1 MNKLNLSEL
10 LSIEDYLKV
19 REERRK
25 EIIALKKKRR
35 IEVGPRLSFTF
46 ENRQTVAYQ
55 IQEMMRVENIT
66 DEKKIQFEVD
76 MYNDLIPD
84 PGCLSATLFIEIPER
99 NQIRNVLDTFQGL
112 DSPDAVYM
120 TVGNEKVPAQFEEGH
135 SREDRISAVHYV
147 RFYLSQEQVAKFAGA
162 QVEIHVKHPKYIAST
177 ALTSEQKEQLAK
189 DLS

>member
-10 LSIEDYLKV
+10 LSIEEYLKV

-46 ENRQTVAYQ
+46 ENRETVDFQ
-55 IQEMMRVENIT
+55 IQEMMRVENIR

-76 MYNDLIPD
+76 LYNDLIPN
-84 PGCLSATLFIEIPER
+84 PGCLSATLFIEIPGSNE
-99 NQIRNVLDTFQGL
+99 IRSVLDTFQGL
-112 DSPDAVYM
+112 DSPETVYM
-120 TVGNEKVPAQFEEGH
+120 TVGKEKVVAQFEEGH
-135 SREDRISAVHYV
+135 SKEDRISAVHYV
-147 RFYLSQEQVAKFAGA
+147 RFCLSREQVSKFAEA
-162 QVEIHVKHPKYIAST
+162 QVEIHVNHPRYKAAT
-177 ALTSEQKEQLAK
+177 AFTSQQKDQLAK

>member
-1 MNKLNLSEL
+1 MNRLNLSEL
-10 LSIEDYLKV
+10 LSIEEYLKV

-84 PGCLSATLFIEIPER
+84 PGCLSATLFIEIPES
-99 NQIRNVLDTFQGL
+99 NEIRNVLDTFQGL
-112 DSPDAVYM
+112 NLPNAVYM
-120 TVGNEKVPAQFEEGH
+120 TVGNDKVAAQFEEGH

-147 RFYLSQEQVAKFAGA
+147 RFCLSQEQVSKFAEA
-162 QVEIHVKHPKYIAST
+162 QVEIHVNHPRYKATT